1 MRNTKIKKKLV
12 SSLIIL
18 LTLAVLIVELMPIL
32 VVITS
37 GFKRDI
43 DIWAR
48 GPFYFKGTLDSYKA
62 VLSNRDILASLKNS
76 LIVGIS
82 STMISIVVGAMA
94 SYGLTRYS
102 FKLKETIA
110 YMFLT
115 FRMLPQISLVIPLFV
130 MFNQLHL
137 RDTLTGIIL
146 AHISFNIPYVI
157 WLLLPFFAAVPT
169 DYEEAARIDGAS
181 EFTVFWKVFFPLVSP
196 GLVVASVFAFLMSW
210 NEFLY
215 ALILSSVNAKT
226 APVAVNGLLGQYAP
240 KWGQLTA
247 AGTIMLLPVFI
258 ITLSLQKYIIR
269 GLVAGGIK
277 G

>member
-1 MRNTKIKKKLV
+1 MMNTKMRKRLV
-12 SSLIIL
+12 NLLIIL
-18 LTLAVLIVELMPIL
+18 VTFVVLVVELMPIL

-82 STMISIVVGAMA
+82 STLISIVVGAMA
-94 SYGLTRYS
+94 SYGLTRYF

-130 MFNQLHL
+130 MFNQLQL
-137 RDTLTGIIL
+137 RDTLTGIVL

-181 EFTVFWKVFFPLVSP
+181 EFTVFWRVFFPLVSP

-247 AGTIMLLPVFI
+247 AGTIMLLPVFV
-258 ITLSLQKYIIR
+258 ITLSLQKYIIK